1 MGMEGK
7 FLKFIT
13 YMYNHSKARME
24 IINKL
29 SKSFDILCGTK
40 QGHPASPELFKM
52 YIHELSVDLNNTTD
66 ENIYVPEINGKSL
79 THLHLGR

>member
-1 MGMEGK
+1 
-7 FLKFIT
+7 
-13 YMYNHSKARME
+13 MYNHSKARIK

-29 SKSFDILCGTK
+29 SKSFDILCGTE

-66 ENIYVPEINGKSL
+66 ENIDVPELNGKSL
-79 THLHLGR
+79 THPLGR